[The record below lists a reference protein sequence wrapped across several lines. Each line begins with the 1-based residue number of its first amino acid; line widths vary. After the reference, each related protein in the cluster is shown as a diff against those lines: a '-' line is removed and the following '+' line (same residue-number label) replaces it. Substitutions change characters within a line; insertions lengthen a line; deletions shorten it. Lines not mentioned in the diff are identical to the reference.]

1 MQILFDCGL
10 DPEWHWTANDAL
22 FRLHELV
29 LGCNVFFSFFFF
41 VFSYVC
47 SHGSQINAVYYIE
60 HVYCVKKV
68 KKKKIKNKIKKK
80 KKPGR
85 TSMIYVIICD

>member
-1 MQILFDCGL
+1 M
-10 DPEWHWTANDAL
+10 
-22 FRLHELV
+22 
-29 LGCNVFFSFFFF
+29 FSFLFFFF

-68 KKKKIKNKIKKK
+68 KKKKKKK
-80 KKPGR
+80 NGKNQ
-85 TSMIYVIICD
+85 YDICYYL